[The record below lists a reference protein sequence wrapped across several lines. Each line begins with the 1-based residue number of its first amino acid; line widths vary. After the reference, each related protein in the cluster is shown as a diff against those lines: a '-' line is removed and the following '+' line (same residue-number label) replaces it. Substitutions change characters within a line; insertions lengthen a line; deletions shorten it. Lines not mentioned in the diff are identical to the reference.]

1 MTRPDMSI
9 KVERKLHDMR
19 IAGIIF
25 RIDAEKIKRRT
36 SVSEENKVIDE
47 VNTSGVVEQPVGVE
61 EIPPVKTEA
70 IPPVNTEPTHPVQP
84 PVEPAQKLEDYYK
97 ETAEDR
103 AAEEEYEQ
111 VVKDPQNRK
120 EKIDQIK
127 SIFHRS
133 GEKKFSREEVILSKI
148 RPEDMLEYL
157 TLEQRRLECLQKARQ
172 SRNEKLLKVLQ
183 LAAILAAIVS
193 VVALLKDNPVVLVN
207 ILYML
212 GIVAAI
218 WIWKNPGKK

>member
-1 MTRPDMSI
+1 M
-9 KVERKLHDMR
+9 
-19 IAGIIF
+19 
-25 RIDAEKIKRRT
+25 
-36 SVSEENKVIDE
+36 SEENKVIDE
-47 VNTSGVVEQPVGVE
+47 VNTSGVVVQPVDAE
-61 EIPPVKTEA
+61 EIPPVETEA

-183 LAAILAAIVS
+183 LAAILAVIVA

>member
-1 MTRPDMSI
+1 
-9 KVERKLHDMR
+9 MR

-36 SVSEENKVIDE
+36 IVSEENKVIDE
-47 VNTSGVVEQPVGVE
+47 VNTSEVVEQPV
-61 EIPPVKTEA
+61 
-70 IPPVNTEPTHPVQP
+70 
-84 PVEPAQKLEDYYK
+84 

-103 AAEEEYEQ
+103 VAEEEYDQ

>member
-1 MTRPDMSI
+1 M
-9 KVERKLHDMR
+9 
-19 IAGIIF
+19 
-25 RIDAEKIKRRT
+25 
-36 SVSEENKVIDE
+36 SEENKVIDE
-47 VNTSGVVEQPVGVE
+47 VNTSGVVEQPVDAE

-133 GEKKFSREEVILSKI
+133 GEKKFSREEVILLRSAGRYAGISDVGTAQTGMLTESKTE
-148 RPEDMLEYL
+148 PE
-157 TLEQRRLECLQKARQ
+157 
-172 SRNEKLLKVLQ
+172 
-183 LAAILAAIVS
+183 
-193 VVALLKDNPVVLVN
+193 
-207 ILYML
+207 
-212 GIVAAI
+212 
-218 WIWKNPGKK
+218 

>member
-1 MTRPDMSI
+1 M
-9 KVERKLHDMR
+9 
-19 IAGIIF
+19 
-25 RIDAEKIKRRT
+25 
-36 SVSEENKVIDE
+36 SEENKVIDK
-47 VNTSGVVEQPVGVE
+47 VNTSEIVEQLVE
-61 EIPPVKTEA
+61 TEA
-70 IPPVNTEPTHPVQP
+70 IPPLNTEPTHPVQP

-103 AAEEEYEQ
+103 VAEEEYEQ
-111 VVKDPQNRK
+111 AVKDPQNRK

-183 LAAILAAIVS
+183 LAAILAAIVA
-193 VVALLKDNPVVLVN
+193 VVALLKDNPGRSCEHSVYAWYCSSNLDLEESGKEVN
-207 ILYML
+207 LL
-212 GIVAAI
+212 
-218 WIWKNPGKK
+218 

>member
-1 MTRPDMSI
+1 M
-9 KVERKLHDMR
+9 
-19 IAGIIF
+19 
-25 RIDAEKIKRRT
+25 
-36 SVSEENKVIDE
+36 SEENKVIDE
-47 VNTSGVVEQPVGVE
+47 VNTSGVVKQPVDAE

-97 ETAEDR
+97 ETVEDR

-111 VVKDPQNRK
+111 AVKDPQNRK

-183 LAAILAAIVS
+183 LAAILAAIVA

>member
-1 MTRPDMSI
+1 M
-9 KVERKLHDMR
+9 
-19 IAGIIF
+19 
-25 RIDAEKIKRRT
+25 
-36 SVSEENKVIDE
+36 
-47 VNTSGVVEQPVGVE
+47 
-61 EIPPVKTEA
+61 
-70 IPPVNTEPTHPVQP
+70 NTEPTHPVQP

-97 ETAEDR
+97 ETVEDR

-111 VVKDPQNRK
+111 AVKDPQNRK

-148 RPEDMLEYL
+148 RPEDI
-157 TLEQRRLECLQKARQ
+157 LECLQKARQ

-183 LAAILAAIVS
+183 LAAILAAIVA

>member
-1 MTRPDMSI
+1 M
-9 KVERKLHDMR
+9 
-19 IAGIIF
+19 
-25 RIDAEKIKRRT
+25 
-36 SVSEENKVIDE
+36 SEENKVIDK
-47 VNTSGVVEQPVGVE
+47 VNTSEIVEQPVDAE

-70 IPPVNTEPTHPVQP
+70 IPPVNTEPTHPLQP
-84 PVEPAQKLEDYYK
+84 PE
-97 ETAEDR
+97 
-103 AAEEEYEQ
+103 
-111 VVKDPQNRK
+111 DPQNRK

-183 LAAILAAIVS
+183 LAAILAAIVA

>member
-1 MTRPDMSI
+1 M
-9 KVERKLHDMR
+9 
-19 IAGIIF
+19 
-25 RIDAEKIKRRT
+25 
-36 SVSEENKVIDE
+36 SEENKVIDE
-47 VNTSGVVEQPVGVE
+47 VNTSGVVEQPVDAE

-84 PVEPAQKLEDYYK
+84 PVEPAQKLD
-97 ETAEDR
+97 
-103 AAEEEYEQ
+103 
-111 VVKDPQNRK
+111 KDPQNRK

-183 LAAILAAIVS
+183 LAAILAAIVA

>member
-1 MTRPDMSI
+1 
-9 KVERKLHDMR
+9 MR

-47 VNTSGVVEQPVGVE
+47 VNTSGVVEQPVDAE

-103 AAEEEYEQ
+103 VAEEEYEQ
-111 VVKDPQNRK
+111 AVKDPQNRK
-120 EKIDQIK
+120 ESEKIANPRRVK
-127 SIFHRS
+127 ASSCGSYPTKRRER
-133 GEKKFSREEVILSKI
+133 GEASSNAAENMATANRESRIRLFFSRLCS
-148 RPEDMLEYL
+148 
-157 TLEQRRLECLQKARQ
+157 
-172 SRNEKLLKVLQ
+172 S
-183 LAAILAAIVS
+183 
-193 VVALLKDNPVVLVN
+193 PVCP
-207 ILYML
+207 
-212 GIVAAI
+212 A
-218 WIWKNPGKK
+218 P

>member
-1 MTRPDMSI
+1 M
-9 KVERKLHDMR
+9 
-19 IAGIIF
+19 
-25 RIDAEKIKRRT
+25 
-36 SVSEENKVIDE
+36 SEENKVIDE
-47 VNTSGVVEQPVGVE
+47 VNTSGVVEQPVDAE
-61 EIPPVKTEA
+61 EIPPVETEA

-103 AAEEEYEQ
+103 AAEEEYDQ
-111 VVKDPQNRK
+111 AVKDSQNRK
-120 EKIDQIK
+120 EKIDQSK

-183 LAAILAAIVS
+183 LAAILVAIVS

>member
-1 MTRPDMSI
+1 M
-9 KVERKLHDMR
+9 
-19 IAGIIF
+19 
-25 RIDAEKIKRRT
+25 
-36 SVSEENKVIDE
+36 SEENKVIDE
-47 VNTSGVVEQPVGVE
+47 VNTSEVVEQPVDAE

-133 GEKKFSREEVILSKI
+133 VEKKFSREEVILSKI

-183 LAAILAAIVS
+183 LAAILAAIVA

>member
-1 MTRPDMSI
+1 M
-9 KVERKLHDMR
+9 
-19 IAGIIF
+19 
-25 RIDAEKIKRRT
+25 
-36 SVSEENKVIDE
+36 SEENKVIDE
-47 VNTSGVVEQPVGVE
+47 VNTSEVVEQPVDAEEIQPLETE
-61 EIPPVKTEA
+61 EIPPV
-70 IPPVNTEPTHPVQP
+70 NTVPVQP
-84 PVEPAQKLEDYYK
+84 VQPVEPAQKLEDYYK

-103 AAEEEYEQ
+103 AAEEEYDQ
-111 VVKDPQNRK
+111 AVKDPQNRK